1 MLQWCLCGWFAV
13 DNLLKYIKQLGR
25 QGRIHNPHLLG
36 GGDVGPGRRSMQAMA
51 NVAMSA
57 MRLKRKSS
65 VSGIIRRTC
74 SIQVEAGDMPG
85 TSDFLLSVVVAYN
98 LDCLLMTSFASGFL

>member
-1 MLQWCLCGWFAV
+1 M
-13 DNLLKYIKQLGR
+13 DNLLKYIKRLGK

-36 GGDVGPGRRSMQAMA
+36 GGDSAGGSAAPGRRSMHSMA
-51 NVAMSA
+51 NVAFTA
-57 MRLKRKSS
+57 MRLRRKSS

-85 TSDFLLSVVVAYN
+85 
-98 LDCLLMTSFASGFL
+98 MTACCCVHVIL

>member
-1 MLQWCLCGWFAV
+1 V
-13 DNLLKYIKQLGR
+13 ENLLKYIKRLGK

-36 GGDVGPGRRSMQAMA
+36 GGDAGPGRRSMHSMA
-51 NVAMSA
+51 NIAYTA
-57 MRLKRKSS
+57 MRLRRKTS

-85 TSDFLLSVVVAYN
+85 K
-98 LDCLLMTSFASGFL
+98 SFRCR